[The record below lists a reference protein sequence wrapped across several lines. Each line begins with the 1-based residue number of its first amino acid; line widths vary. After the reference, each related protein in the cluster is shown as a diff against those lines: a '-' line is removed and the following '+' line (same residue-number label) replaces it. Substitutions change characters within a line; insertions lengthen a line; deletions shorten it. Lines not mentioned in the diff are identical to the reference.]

1 MKKRVVF
8 ILIMLVI
15 CSCATQRI
23 SQFASLAAAG
33 KSYSEAMSALTE
45 ETGKIAIDADN
56 EHLLLYRDK
65 YTEEDRK
72 RIILERDSALRSLLD
87 ILGGIRVHTALLG
100 RYFESLD
107 QLAGSKY
114 PSTLTGQIASLVESL
129 EKIHPVLENATIGN
143 MDVKS
148 FIGEGV
154 PVILGS
160 LKQKKLEQEL
170 RRNAAMVER
179 ELELQK
185 ALLEAL
191 SEQLK
196 SDLELLL
203 QIKNF
208 NQVLQPY
215 IKQGQPGK
223 EWKSS
228 RKEVLTTSLSLAA
241 LDQALSAAT
250 ELKTVFLNLT
260 ENKATLSGFKSLFD
274 SINLMIGLV
283 EKIQGTNGK

>member
-1 MKKRVVF
+1 MKKSNVF
-8 ILIMLVI
+8 VLILLVMS
-15 CSCATQRI
+15 SCATQRI

-33 KSYSEAMSALTE
+33 KSYSEAMTALAE

-72 RIILERDSALRSLLD
+72 QIILERDSALRSLLE
-87 ILGGIRVHTALLG
+87 ILGGIRVHTTLLG
-100 RYFESLD
+100 RYFESLN

-114 PSTLTGQIASLVESL
+114 PSTLTVQINSLIESMGV
-129 EKIHPVLENATIGN
+129 IHPVLENATIGN
-143 MDVKS
+143 MNVKS
-148 FIGEGV
+148 CIGEAI
-154 PVILGS
+154 PVVLGS
-160 LKQKKLEQEL
+160 LKHKKLEQEL
-170 RRNAAMVER
+170 HRNAAIIER

-208 NQVLQPY
+208 NHVLQPY

-223 EWKSS
+223 EWKNS
-228 RKEVLTTSLSLAA
+228 RKEVLTTILSLAA

-250 ELKTVFLNLT
+250 ELKTAFLNLT

-274 SINLMIGLV
+274 SINQMIGLI
-283 EKIQGTNGK
+283 EKVQET

>member
-100 RYFESLD
+100 RYFESLN